1 MDLVLEQIKKYCKD
15 KSVIIVGNSSRI
27 LDAEYGKLIEGHDI
41 VVRMNGACPVKS
53 IFFKNIGRRTD
64 IYVVSYKS
72 TEKSKRILDLV
83 KPVFGLRLN
92 TSDYFYHPMCYFA
105 KHADYS
111 ELNAKF
117 KDCKPSTGALTVNF
131 FKKNIDYKELSLI
144 GFDFFES
151 INSLNRPNPLGSYL
165 YKDHD
170 PSQEVLFI
178 ESILDEKTKII
189 KI

>member
-15 KSVIIVGNSSRI
+15 KRVVIVGNSSRI
-27 LDAEYGKLIEGHDI
+27 LNAEYGKLIEDHDV

-72 TEKSKRILDLV
+72 AEKSKRILDLV
-83 KPVFGLRLN
+83 KPVYGLRLN
-92 TSDYFYHPMCYFA
+92 TSDYFYHPICYFA
-105 KHADYS
+105 KNTDYS
-111 ELNAKF
+111 ELNSKF
-117 KDCKPSTGALTVNF
+117 KDCKPSTGSLTVNF
-131 FKKNIDYKELSLI
+131 FKKYIDYKELSLI

-151 INSLNRPNPLGSYL
+151 INSLNRPNELGSYL

-170 PSQEVLFI
+170 PVQEILFI
-178 ESILDEKTKII
+178 ESVLDERTNFI